1 MLALNWLK
9 TNWKI
14 ATIITVAGVIFGL
27 ITFVNHV
34 HFRTYALDLGAYTNA
49 AYKYAHFVL
58 ADNDVFMAEH
68 SPMLSGHFDLYL
80 VLFSPLTYLFGSYTL
95 LIVQWAALLIGGI
108 GVYRL
113 FQFWYPNAKISHT
126 AQIYFYSFYGVFSA
140 LSFDYHSVVVASSL
154 VPWFFLFLAKDKFR
168 LTILVFVLCLFAQ
181 ENAALWMIFI
191 ASGLAFVHRKDRIKA
206 RILLLLTLVAVAYF
220 LLVMKVIIPFFN
232 PTGAYTGFH
241 FSVLGDSI
249 SSFIVHFVEHPL
261 RSIKL
266 LFINHTL
273 DPGND
278 GLKRETWMLLLIS
291 GGWLLLRKPIYLWML
306 IPIFFQKLYHDS
318 AIMWSVNYQYSI
330 EFAPILAIGIFDVL
344 ATIKHDNWRKTA
356 SILAV
361 LFALTGAIRLMDR
374 TIIMYD
380 KTQLRIYKEAHY
392 NREFPVD
399 EAQRIV
405 NSLPNDAAISAQSAF
420 VPHFSCRNKIYQFP
434 IIKDADYIV
443 LAPRDSYYPIDSA
456 SYFTLTDSLQR
467 SPIWKTIKK
476 NEHFIL
482 FKRK

>member
-1 MLALNWLK
+1 MMVFNWLK

-14 ATIITVAGVIFGL
+14 ASIFTIAAVIFGL

-49 AYKYAHFVL
+49 AYKYAHFIL
-58 ADNDVFMAEH
+58 ADCNVFMTENV
-68 SPMLSGHFDLYL
+68 PILSGHVDLYL
-80 VLFSPLTYLFGSYTL
+80 VLFSPFTYLFGSYTL
-95 LIVQWAALLIGGI
+95 LIVQWTALLLGGI
-108 GVYRL
+108 GVNRL
-113 FQFWYPNAKISHT
+113 FQFWYPTAKISHA

-140 LSFDYHSVVVASSL
+140 LSFDYHSVVVASSF
-154 VPWFFLFLAKDKFR
+154 VPWFFLFLAKDKFKA
-168 LTILVFVLCLFAQ
+168 TILIFVLCLIAQ
-181 ENAALWMIFI
+181 ENVALWMIFI
-191 ASGLAFVHRKDRIKA
+191 ASGLAFVHRKDRKKA
-206 RILLLLTLVAVAYF
+206 SILVILTLVAVAYF

-241 FSVLGDSI
+241 FSVLGESI
-249 SSFIVHFVEHPL
+249 SSFILHFVEHPL

-266 LFINHTL
+266 LFVNHTL

-278 GLKRETWMLLLIS
+278 GLKKETWMLLLIS
-291 GGWLLLRKPIYLWML
+291 GGWMLLRKPIYLWML

-330 EFAPILAIGIFDVL
+330 EFAPIFAIGIFDVL
-344 ATIKHDNWRKTA
+344 ATIKLDKWRKTA

-361 LFALTGAIRLMDR
+361 IFALIGAIRLMDR

-399 EAQRIV
+399 EAQHIV
-405 NSLPNDAAISAQSAF
+405 NSLPSDAAISAQSAF
-420 VPHFSCRNKIYQFP
+420 VPHVSCRDKIYQFP
-434 IIKDADYIV
+434 IIKDAEYIV

-456 SYFTLTDSLQR
+456 NYFTLIDSLQR